1 MQITIDNLDVFK
13 RFGAKIYNEFE
24 FVKIR
29 NIASIENATENS
41 LIFIDTNAVNKKT
54 ITSNTKAN
62 VVICDFET
70 YKEFKTLSNCFIVTD
85 NPKLLFARSVAYIVE
100 NTNPL
105 DRGIHPTATIH
116 QNAKIDDN
124 VFIGANCTIGD
135 CEIGENTIIHSGCNI
150 YDGVT
155 IGKNVMIDSGTVIG
169 SPGFG
174 FVRDENG
181 VPYRFPQLGKVI
193 IHDYVEI
200 GANTCIDR
208 GSLGNTIIQKGVK
221 ISNLVQIAHN
231 VEIGMYSYIIAHT
244 IIAGGA
250 KIGDKCWIASSYIM
264 NKVKIGNNVTVG
276 FGAVVLNSV
285 DDNETVIGYPAIS
298 IDDYKKQKTIRKKR
312 E

>member
-29 NIASIENATENS
+29 DIASIQNATENS

-70 YKEFKTLSNCFIVTD
+70 YKESKTLSICFIVTD

-174 FVRDENG
+174 FDFLNIWAPTANG
-181 VPYRFPQLGKVI
+181 SIRHAVLISRHSGISCNLSASTTVYSAKPPSVSMPKNFRFW
-193 IHDYVEI
+193 
-200 GANTCIDR
+200 
-208 GSLGNTIIQKGVK
+208 
-221 ISNLVQIAHN
+221 QI
-231 VEIGMYSYIIAHT
+231 
-244 IIAGGA
+244 
-250 KIGDKCWIASSYIM
+250 
-264 NKVKIGNNVTVG
+264 
-276 FGAVVLNSV
+276 
-285 DDNETVIGYPAIS
+285 
-298 IDDYKKQKTIRKKR
+298 
-312 E
+312 